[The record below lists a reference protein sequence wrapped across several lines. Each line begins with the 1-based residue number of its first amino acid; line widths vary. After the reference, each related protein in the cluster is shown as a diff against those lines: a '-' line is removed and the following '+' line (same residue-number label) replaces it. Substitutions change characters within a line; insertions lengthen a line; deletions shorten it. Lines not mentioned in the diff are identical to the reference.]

1 MNSATILIV
10 DDDSNIRELLFVN
23 LTAAGYTV
31 DTAINGADA
40 LAILTEKSPDIIIL
54 DVMMPEID
62 GWEVCK
68 VIRDTHT
75 GHTMP
80 KIIFLTARDTDR
92 DKMIGKNILKGD
104 EYITKP
110 FDMDHLFAVI
120 ERLLKI
126 SN

>member
-40 LAILTEKSPDIIIL
+40 LAILTEKSPAVIIL

-75 GHTMP
+75 GHVMP
-80 KIIFLTARDTDR
+80 KIIFLTAKDTDR

-110 FDMDHLFAVI
+110 FDMDYLIAVI
-120 ERLLKI
+120 ERLLSI